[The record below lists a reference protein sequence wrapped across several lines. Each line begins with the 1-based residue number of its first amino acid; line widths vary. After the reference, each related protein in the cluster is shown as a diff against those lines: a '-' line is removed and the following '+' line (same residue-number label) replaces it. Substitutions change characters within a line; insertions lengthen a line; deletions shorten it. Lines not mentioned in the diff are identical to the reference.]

1 MKISVMIS
9 TLNRREELRR
19 TLSKLSELQPRP
31 DEILICADGC
41 TDGTAEMVRQ
51 NFPNCLFLENR
62 STRGSVFSRDQLLR
76 AATGD
81 VVASFDDDSYPLDPD
96 FFGRLENLFA
106 EHPSAAVISF
116 PEIRDGGEFAH
127 PTRSPSS
134 PAHLVSAYA
143 NCAAAMRRDVYLRSD
158 GFPEFFHHMYEEPDY
173 TLQCYA
179 LGYVARFEPTL
190 PIRHHVAVTQRDLIS
205 RHHENARNELWSVL
219 MRCPFPPLIGV
230 ALFRIWRQFRY
241 ACSEGIAWA
250 IREPRWWWAALCGI
264 PDCLASRHAVPWRI
278 YYAWMKLPRQP
289 TAVIQEPAHVE
300 KASA

>member
-51 NFPNCLFLENR
+51 NFPNCLF
-62 STRGSVFSRDQLLR
+62 
-76 AATGD
+76 
-81 VVASFDDDSYPLDPD
+81 
-96 FFGRLENLFA
+96 
-106 EHPSAAVISF
+106 

-143 NCAAAMRRDVYLRSD
+143 NCAAAMRRNVYLRSD

-205 RHHENARNELWSVL
+205 RHHQNARNELWSVL
-219 MRCPFPPLIGV
+219 MRCPFPPLIAV

-250 IREPRWWWAALCGI
+250 
-264 PDCLASRHAVPWRI
+264 
-278 YYAWMKLPRQP
+278 
-289 TAVIQEPAHVE
+289 
-300 KASA
+300 